1 MPCHARYPYRSPPKE
16 PSGAWLRTFVSFW
29 SCVRRGGQAAAKAP
43 YPSHHIMLQQTR
55 SQQETEEP
63 PESQQQPSNRNRR
76 GPLHLVAAHT
86 RRSPRRAPAATTSPA
101 VRRGGRDLVPFPLWL
116 LRCWELRQTETR
128 AESWLLAGG
137 VQVWCGSKVWLL
149 LASGR
154 TLT

>member
-1 MPCHARYPYRSPPKE
+1 MPGTRTAPPPK
-16 PSGAWLRTFVSFW
+16 GAVGSMATYFCLLLELRKA
-29 SCVRRGGQAAAKAP
+29 RRQAAKAP

-76 GPLHLVAAHT
+76 GPLHLVAAHA